1 MLKEYKKWL
10 YHEVIDSKPKRKEY
24 DKLFDTLFDTPFKII
39 HPYDENRAMDGIECR
54 WIFSSQYGVED
65 IPELEG
71 VPCSVLEMLIS
82 LAFKMFNITDNPE
95 DDFSPGFWF
104 WEMIDNLGL
113 IDQSNGK
120 FSKSKV
126 SKILYIFNNRLYDAD
141 GRGGNIFILYEY
153 DIRKKEIWWQMCH
166 YLDSY
171 LNL

>member
-1 MLKEYKKWL
+1 MNKKDIKKNL
-10 YHEVIDSKPKRKEY
+10 
-24 DKLFDTLFDTPFKII
+24 L
-39 HPYDENRAMDGIECR
+39 PYVFLLVFFIGCL
-54 WIFSSQYGVED
+54 V
-65 IPELEG
+65 
-71 VPCSVLEMLIS
+71 
-82 LAFKMFNITDNPE
+82 AFKMFNITDNPE

-126 SKILYIFNNRLYDAD
+126 SKILYNFNNRLYDAD